1 VPTVAYEIRVVG
13 VLGPAGREAFADL
26 AVDVEPA
33 ATVLSGRLDQDD
45 LHQVLDRVRA
55 LGLELMDVRQTPEPL
70 WGLPDDELPS

>member
-1 VPTVAYEIRVVG
+1 MGYVPSCRCC
-13 VLGPAGREAFADL
+13 
-26 AVDVEPA
+26 
-33 ATVLSGRLDQDD
+33 QDD